1 MKINDI
7 MLVRGCITQEHY
19 IKGRSLGEL
28 ERILGFEKGRLEN
41 GIIVAALIQLP
52 TAHQFEFLGYS
63 QVAEH
68 KHKEID
74 PKKLDI
80 GKLKQIVLND
90 TFTLSGHKRLVKVI
104 ANKPH
109 DKSRDNDEQYPP
121 GLGVPQWKLTAN
133 ISARIIGF
141 GLPGKNYI

>member
-52 TAHQFEFLGYS
+52 AAHLQQENLF
-63 QVAEH
+63 
-68 KHKEID
+68 
-74 PKKLDI
+74 
-80 GKLKQIVLND
+80 
-90 TFTLSGHKRLVKVI
+90 
-104 ANKPH
+104 
-109 DKSRDNDEQYPP
+109 
-121 GLGVPQWKLTAN
+121 
-133 ISARIIGF
+133 
-141 GLPGKNYI
+141 